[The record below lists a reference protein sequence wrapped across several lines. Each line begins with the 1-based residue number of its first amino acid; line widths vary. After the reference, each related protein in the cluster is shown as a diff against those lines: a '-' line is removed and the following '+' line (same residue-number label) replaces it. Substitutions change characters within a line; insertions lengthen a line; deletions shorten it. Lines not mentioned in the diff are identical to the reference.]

1 MNRWTTWSRAAI
13 GAVALAGAGALGMF
27 ALLGNADAGVD
38 GSTNPCID
46 DDDDGGDDNGQD
58 SGFDPSFAKRQVGG
72 GDDQDDGE
80 DDGGDDCPTVG
91 GVDVGGLPDAG
102 TDDGTQ
108 DDDGRV
114 TDDDGTVGAG
124 DGIDDTGAGGSV
136 GAGGVEPVTAQPT
149 FTG

>member
-1 MNRWTTWSRAAI
+1 MNRWITWSRAAI
-13 GAVALAGAGALGMF
+13 GAVALAGAGALGAF
-27 ALLGNADAGVD
+27 ALIGNADAGAG
-38 GSTNPCID
+38 GSTNPCLDDRDGDGQSAFDTERGEID
-46 DDDDGGDDNGQD
+46 QGNDGD
-58 SGFDPSFAKRQVGG
+58 
-72 GDDQDDGE
+72 E
-80 DDGGDDCPTVG
+80 DGGDDCPTVG
-91 GVDVGGLPDAG
+91 GVDVGGLPDDG

-136 GAGGVEPVTAQPT
+136 GASGVEPVTAQPT